1 MFKKGIMNKQKIF
14 SFNNMLINNEI
25 IYDIDDVW
33 YDNIHRHSIQYS
45 LIHRHSIQYS
55 LIHLC

>member
-45 LIHRHSIQYS
+45 LIH
-55 LIHLC
+55 LC